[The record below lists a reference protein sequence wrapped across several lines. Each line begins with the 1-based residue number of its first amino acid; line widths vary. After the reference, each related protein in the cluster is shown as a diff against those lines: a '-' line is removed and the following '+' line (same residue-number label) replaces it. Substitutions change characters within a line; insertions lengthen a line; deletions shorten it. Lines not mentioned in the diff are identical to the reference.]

1 MRGFETTITKSGQVD
16 TMWTSIATALSTQIS
31 QAIGEPFEITQH
43 RSIGGGSINQAYG
56 VSGQLTNRSG
66 REDSQ
71 QTYFVKLNQASKVT
85 MFEAEAIGLKQMAA
99 SQTIRV
105 PQPLIWGVID
115 RSAYLILEWL
125 DLGNSNAQSWAQM
138 GQNLAAM
145 HRVTS
150 GQGFGWSDH
159 NTIGET
165 PQINSWTASWV
176 EFFTEHRLGYQ
187 FRLANRR
194 GGHLPQQAQLLAAV
208 PDLLAD
214 HIPQPALVHGDL
226 WSGNA
231 AVTRAGEP
239 VIFDPA
245 PYYGDREVDIA
256 MSQLFGSF
264 PAPFY
269 EAYQKAYPLAAGF
282 QRRKILYNLYHILNH
297 FNLFGGSYLAQA
309 NQMIAS
315 LLK

>member
-1 MRGFETTITKSGQVD
+1 MWNTIAAAIS
-16 TMWTSIATALSTQIS
+16 AQIS
-31 QAIGEPFEITQH
+31 QVTGESFEITQH
-43 RSIGGGSINQAYG
+43 RSVGGGSINQTYM
-56 VSGQLTNRSG
+56 VSGQVS
-66 REDSQ
+66 SQ
-71 QTYFVKLNQASKVT
+71 TQERAYFVKLNQASQLA

-105 PQPLIWGVID
+105 PQPLTWGIVD
-115 RSAYLILEWL
+115 RSAYLVLEWL
-125 DLGNSNAQSWAQM
+125 DLGGSNAQSWATM
-138 GQNLAAM
+138 GRNLAAM

-150 GQGFGWSDH
+150 PAGFGWQQN

-165 PQINSWTASWV
+165 PQINTWTRSWV
-176 EFFTEHRLGYQ
+176 DFFRDHRLGYQ

-194 GGHLPQQAQLLAAV
+194 GGHFPQQSQLLDAL

-214 HIPQPALVHGDL
+214 HSPQPALVHGDL

-245 PYYGDREVDIA
+245 PYFGDREVDIA

-269 EAYQKAYPLAAGF
+269 QAYQDAYPLDDGF
-282 QRRKILYNLYHILNH
+282 PRRKILYNLYHIINH
-297 FNLFGGSYLAQA
+297 FNLFGGSYLSQA